1 MKYYKIKL
9 PHTKDGYTYP
19 PNYNDEIGV
28 FNQGHVYFNDE
39 TDGMFALLIAIP
51 TANALSV
58 LPANVTEKTEVQ
70 AFAIANQYDPKVT
83 TITNEAVVRLI
94 EIKSR
99 LNMPLSQKEQDA
111 LDPTEGEPGFGTS
124 ENMVDTATK
133 NKALEK

>member
-1 MKYYKIKL
+1 MKYYQIKL
-9 PHTKDGYTYP
+9 PHAKDGYIYP

-39 TDGMFALLIAIP
+39 ADGMFTLLIAIP
-51 TANALSV
+51 TANALAV
-58 LPANVTEKTEVQ
+58 LPENVTEKTEAQ

-111 LDPTEGEPGFGTS
+111 LDPESGEPGFGTS
-124 ENMVDTATK
+124 ENMTDTATK